1 MILSDNE
8 TDIDLLNNEAIA
20 KTIIDLINERAEQ
33 PITIGIHGDWGA
45 GKSSI
50 LEMIDLSLKET
61 KDVICIK
68 FNGWRFQGFEDAKIA
83 LIEGI
88 VSDLIE
94 KRSLITKASGLV
106 KEIFQRID
114 WLKLAKKAGGL
125 AFSAYTGLPSI
136 EQINSIVKTMQSLA
150 DSSPEKISDQ
160 DTLKHLNEEFSNI
173 KLTSSVGSKNL
184 IKEFSEFQTKFDEL
198 LDAAEVK
205 KLVVLI
211 DDLDRCL
218 PETAIEILEAIRL
231 FLFTRKTAFIVAA
244 DEAMIEYAVRKHFPD
259 LPESSTSQTYARK
272 YLEKLIQIPFRIP
285 ALGEPET
292 RTYVKL
298 LLIGAEIGDGS
309 TEFKTLVKYARA
321 KLIRPWIAGSLETT
335 EIQQILKDKYSK
347 VQSALFLSD
356 QIGPILSS
364 GAKGNPRQI
373 KRFLNTLILRNK
385 TANARGF
392 ATDIE
397 MSILA
402 KLMLAERF
410 IPNFFDQIA
419 NLAASSAQGKCIELN
434 YLEAYVSMPSEKS
447 KPKKKDTTDS
457 SANKKVKEQ
466 DSQQLLEWKNSVT
479 VCEWAKVQ
487 PLIGDKDLRPYL
499 FIAKDRK
506 DYFGTNSALGHLIGL
521 AEKLLESKFTIQS
534 FKLKLNE
541 LNPNEAS
548 EVFEL
553 LITRIVGSNKLQ
565 TTPKGA
571 EGLEILVKS
580 HPQLQSRLLD
590 FLASL
595 SVDTLGPWACS
606 GWSEAIVDQVQ
617 FDRFKALLDHW
628 SKSGSAL
635 LKTTAKTT
643 LATYRTGD

>member
-1 MILSDNE
+1 MILSDSE
-8 TDIDLLNNEAIA
+8 TDLDLLNNEAIS
-20 KTIIDLINERAEQ
+20 KTVIDLISERAEQ

-50 LEMIDLSLKET
+50 LEMIDSSLRET
-61 KDVICIK
+61 KDILCIK

-88 VSDLIE
+88 VSELIE
-94 KRSLITKASGLV
+94 NRSLITKAGDLV
-106 KEIFQRID
+106 KEISQKID
-114 WLKLAKKAGGL
+114 WLKVAKKAGGL
-125 AFSAYTGLPSI
+125 AFSAYTGLPSV
-136 EQINSIVKTMQSLA
+136 EQINSIAQTIQNLTN
-150 DSSPEKISDQ
+150 SPGKIVDQ
-160 DTLKHLNEEFSNI
+160 ETLKYLNEEFSNI
-173 KLTSSVGSKNL
+173 KQTSSVGSKNL

-198 LDAAEVK
+198 LDKSEVK

-218 PETAIEILEAIRL
+218 PETTIEILEAIRL

-292 RTYVKL
+292 RAYVKL
-298 LLIGAEIGDGS
+298 LLIGAEIGEGN
-309 TEFKTLVKYARA
+309 TEFKELVKYARA
-321 KLIRPWIAGSLETT
+321 KLIRPWIVGSLETT

-347 VQSALFLSD
+347 VQAALFLSD

-364 GAKGNPRQI
+364 GTKGNPRQI

-392 ATDIE
+392 AKDIE

-419 NLAASSAQGKCIELN
+419 NIAASSTQGKCVELN
-434 YLEAYVSMPSEKS
+434 HLETYVSTPLEKS
-447 KPKKKDTTDS
+447 KSKKKSITDS
-457 SANKKVKEQ
+457 SENKKIKEH

-479 VCEWAKVQ
+479 ICEWAKVQ
-487 PLIGDKDLRPYL
+487 PLIGDRDLRPYL

-506 DYFGTNSALGHLIGL
+506 DYFGTNSALGHLITL
-521 AEKLLESKFTIQS
+521 TEKLLESKFIIQS
-534 FKLKLNE
+534 FKLKLSE

-595 SVDTLGPWACS
+595 SVDTLGPWVCS

-617 FDRFKALLDHW
+617 FDRFKELLHHW
-628 SKSGSAL
+628 SKNGSAL

-643 LATYRTGD
+643 LATYRMGD

>member
-1 MILSDNE
+1 MILSDSE

-20 KTIIDLINERAEQ
+20 KTIIDLISERTEQ
-33 PITIGIHGDWGA
+33 PVTIGIHGDWGA

-50 LEMIDLSLKET
+50 LEMIDSYLKET
-61 KDVICIK
+61 PDIICIK

-94 KRSLITKASGLV
+94 KRSLMTKAGDLV
-106 KEIFQRID
+106 KEIFQKIN
-114 WLKLAKKAGGL
+114 WLKIAKKAGGL
-125 AFSAYTGLPSI
+125 AFSAYTGLPTF
-136 EQINSIVKTMQSLA
+136 EQINSIKQGIQNLIDNPQNT
-150 DSSPEKISDQ
+150 
-160 DTLKHLNEEFSNI
+160 TLKLASNELSKIELLS
-173 KLTSSVGSKNL
+173 KAEGKNL
-184 IKEFSEFQTKFDEL
+184 IKEYSEFQKKFDEL
-198 LDAAEVK
+198 LDKAEVK
-205 KLVVLI
+205 QLVVLI

-292 RTYVKL
+292 KIYVKL
-298 LLIGAEIGDGS
+298 LLIGAEIGDNS
-309 TEFKTLVKYARA
+309 TEFRALVKYARE

-335 EIQQILKDKYSK
+335 EIQQILQDKYPK

-392 ATDIE
+392 AEDIE
-397 MSILA
+397 LPILA

-419 NLAASSAQGKCIELN
+419 SLAASSAQGRCIELHH
-434 YLEAYVSMPSEKS
+434 LETHLNNPSDKS
-447 KPKKKDTTDS
+447 KPKKKSVASYVEDIG
-457 SANKKVKEQ
+457 AKEN
-466 DSQQLLEWKNSVT
+466 DSQQLLEWKNSAT
-479 VCEWAKVQ
+479 IREWAKVQ
-487 PLIGDKDLRPYL
+487 PFIGEKDLRPYL

-506 DYFGTNSALGHLIGL
+506 DYFGTNSALGHLITL
-521 AEKLLESKFTIQS
+521 AEKLLESKFIIQS
-534 FKLKLNE
+534 FSLKLNE

-553 LITRIVGSNKLQ
+553 LITRIVGSNNFQ
-565 TTPKGA
+565 TLPKGV
-571 EGLEILVKS
+571 EGLSILVKN
-580 HPQLQSRLLD
+580 HPQLQPALLD
-590 FLASL
+590 FLENL
-595 SVDTLGPWACS
+595 QVDKLGPWVCS
-606 GWSEAIVDQVQ
+606 GWSEAIVDHAQLA
-617 FDRFKALLDHW
+617 RFKVLLSQW
-628 SKSGSAL
+628 SKNGSSM
-635 LKTTAKTT
+635 LKTTAKST
-643 LATYRTGD
+643 LASYQTGD